1 MTLAETPVI
10 LVVYSVPI
18 VTGWSAIEL
27 LIFE

>member
-18 VTGWSAIEL
+18 VTGWSLEL